1 MRKPG
6 IKNLRVD
13 PKETKRMQ
21 SALAGRNSVKITINV
36 DSTSLAELRR
46 LSAGSG
52 IPYQRLLN
60 QVLREGL
67 AGRAKTESRLDRL
80 ERELKQVKKEVAA

>member
-13 PKETKRMQ
+13 SKETKRMQ

-36 DSTSLAELRR
+36 DSASLAELRR

-67 AGRAKTESRLDRL
+67 VGRAKTESRLDRL